1 MAAQQTGLRPVQ
13 TDNIRNKYERGV
25 RPTVNT
31 ENRDEQL
38 RPVAAPVSRYSAPAA
53 IPQDRRLEQL
63 ADALANVNP
72 ALQRYGAMLGENKE
86 KEQAAKLPAYLE
98 QIKRDRGTGAI
109 TAAQVGEIFPEM
121 VPTIRWRVAQAIG
134 EEAGQE
140 AFNPIIEEIN
150 NNENLRFDTEARK
163 AFIEKK
169 RAELFAK
176 IGGGNDFYEAGFVGY
191 FDKALSQWEGNWQR
205 ATAEKHREIMGNQW
219 QREVQEA
226 FINGGPDALL
236 RLDDQ
241 WKESGGLHHTTRN
254 ALLIKTITDAAYEN
268 DNPALLDAIPQRFLN
283 RESKIAIAEGKA
295 KIEEHRKA
303 QLRWQMTMQDYQR
316 GEQVRGAKIDALNKF
331 FNGETIH
338 PGMYRQNPEVAD
350 YVTSLLNRPRVN
362 PVASEA
368 RAQTIRNEVL
378 KAATFGDLSRLG
390 VSGDVFNQ
398 EGLVNMIL
406 EDPNLNG
413 QEAQALIKEVP
424 KLLQGVAL
432 LRDDDVRQQ
441 IGDRLRPL
449 LDSLNQSIPGGI
461 NRTLGG
467 KSLYAQGMDT
477 FQKDLQRQFIAYY
490 ETNGDWP
497 KGFEKN
503 DMIEAS
509 LTKAEAMVLKLADP
523 KNIQQT
529 VTDSKAKPSAAP
541 AKPSREASGKVG
553 EVADQPAAAPATDQ
567 PTRRR

>member
-1 MAAQQTGLRPVQ
+1 MATQMTGLRPVQ
-13 TDNIRNKYERGV
+13 SEAIRNKYERGV

-38 RPVAAPVSRYSAPAA
+38 RPIASPVSRYSAPAA
-53 IPQDRRLEQL
+53 IPQDKRLEQL
-63 ADALANVNP
+63 ADALSNVNP
-72 ALQRYGAMLGENKE
+72 ALQRYGAMMGESKE

-134 EEAGQE
+134 EEAGQN
-140 AFNPIIEEIN
+140 AFNPIIEEVN
-150 NNENLRFDTEARK
+150 NNENLRFDSEARK

-169 RAELFAK
+169 RAELFAQV
-176 IGGGNDFYEAGFVGY
+176 GGGNDFYDAGFVGY

-226 FINGGPDALL
+226 FINGGPDALIK
-236 RLDDQ
+236 LDDQ

-254 ALLIKTITDAAYEN
+254 ALLIKTVTDAAYES

-283 RESKIAIAEGKA
+283 RESKIAIAEGRA

-303 QLRWQMTMQDYQR
+303 QVRWQMTMQDYQR

-331 FNGETIH
+331 FNGESIH

-368 RAQTIRNEVL
+368 RAATIRNEVL

-390 VSGDVFNQ
+390 VSGDVFNA
-398 EGLVNMIL
+398 EGLTNMIL
-406 EDPNLNG
+406 EDPSLNG
-413 QEAQALIKEVP
+413 SEAQALIKEVP

-509 LTKAEAMVLKLADP
+509 LVKAEGIVLKLADP
-523 KNIQQT
+523 KNLQQT
-529 VTDSKAKPSAAP
+529 IGDSKAKPSAAP

-553 EVADQPAAAPATDQ
+553 EAPPEPAAPAADQ